1 MAADSSDAWRI
12 QETANFICTRKY
24 TKIAAQFPD
33 KLLQHVTS
41 VSFDLQNACKE
52 QDHVIKVCRLYFK
65 NPAFFLTLI
74 LNPLITTIS
83 RLS

>member
-1 MAADSSDAWRI
+1 MAADSCDAWRI

-33 KLLQHVTS
+33 ELLQHVAS

-52 QDHVIKVCRLYFK
+52 LGHLIKVCELYF
-65 NPAFFLTLI
+65 
-74 LNPLITTIS
+74 
-83 RLS
+83 